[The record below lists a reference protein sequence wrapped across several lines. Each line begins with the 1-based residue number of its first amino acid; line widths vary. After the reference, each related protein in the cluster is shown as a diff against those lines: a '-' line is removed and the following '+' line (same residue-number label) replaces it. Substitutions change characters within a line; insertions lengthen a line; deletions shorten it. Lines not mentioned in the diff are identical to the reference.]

1 MYLLIVQLICTSNSD
16 GTNIS
21 SATCRYRKYC
31 TVARLP
37 GSGRQTKLTNF
48 VFQLVNQQM
57 HLNDETTAMQLH
69 DILIRHGVSISLRT
83 VLRSRQQLGW
93 TFRGSAYCQLI
104 RDANKI
110 KRLDWAR
117 QNITDTFANVIW
129 TDEASVQL
137 ETHRKR
143 CYRKKGDRPKPKPRP
158 KHPIKVHVWAGIS
171 MQGAT
176 EICIFTGM
184 MNAEFYV
191 QILRQFLLP
200 FIQNKFPDEEHRFM
214 QDNDPKHVS
223 CKARAF
229 FEENEINWWR
239 TPPESPDLNPIEN
252 VWHELKEHL
261 RSKVKPRTQAQLI
274 AGIKSFWSTVD
285 TTKCRKYIHHLQK
298 VIPRVIE
305 VQGDATGY

>member
-1 MYLLIVQLICTSNSD
+1 MRV
-16 GTNIS
+16 
-21 SATCRYRKYC
+21 
-31 TVARLP
+31 
-37 GSGRQTKLTNF
+37 
-48 VFQLVNQQM
+48 
-57 HLNDETTAMQLH
+57 NDETTAMQLY
-69 DILIRHGVSISLRT
+69 DILLRHGISISLRT

-104 RDANKI
+104 RDANKA

-117 QNITDTFANVIW
+117 QHFNDDFANVIW

-143 CYRKKGDRPKPKPRP
+143 SYRKAGERPKPKPRP

-171 MQGAT
+171 MEGAT
-176 EICIFTGM
+176 EICIFTGT

-191 QILRQFLLP
+191 SILQRCLLP
-200 FIQNKFPDEEHRFM
+200 FLQSKFSDKEHRFM

-223 CKARAF
+223 RRARAF
-229 FEENEINWWR
+229 FDENEINWWR

-252 VWHELKEHL
+252 LWHELKEHL
-261 RSKVKPRTQAQLI
+261 RARIKPRNQHELI
-274 AGIKSFWSTVD
+274 AGIKSFWSTVNVA
-285 TTKCRKYIHHLQK
+285 KCRKYIHHLQK